1 MSPLFYGISEFSP
14 VCMAKLESKVS
25 SRNKIVPILWPVTST
40 ALAKAAA
47 HPAQVCLG
55 HWDVCMS
62 TLSSLIANG
71 IIWSNQHQ
79 IKHWPLTYKRPKVC
93 ATNGLQLSHRVT

>member
-62 TLSSLIANG
+62 NLSSLIANG
-71 IIWSNQHQ
+71 LTNTKSNIGRLRTKDQRSVQ
-79 IKHWPLTYKRPKVC
+79 QMGC
-93 ATNGLQLSHRVT
+93 N